1 MADSLFVLLAAVFID
16 AYTGAP
22 LWRRGWRRHP
32 LIAIERIADGCVA
45 RLDRAERGRRAL
57 RVRGAVTVA
66 ALAAAAGA
74 AGVALE
80 AAAGAWPALWA
91 VALFV
96 LAGTVDQRES
106 ADAADRLGRALAVH
120 DAEEAQAALARLST
134 RAPVH
139 LDSHGMA
146 RVGVEALMRR
156 LSRRWTAPVLYAAFG
171 GVGAVAAYW
180 VIDRVAVAG
189 GGAFGAPSRA
199 LRRAARWLP
208 DRLAGLALAAAATL
222 AGGLSK
228 GAVAVAGLRRAAG
241 ADWPPAAAA
250 AALGVALG
258 GPRRY
263 VDRLAPHPW
272 IGGGR
277 PQVGPNDIAA
287 ARDLHGLAVAL
298 MTLAVAVACAV
309 RLLQGNP

>member
-1 MADSLFVLLAAVFID
+1 MADSLFVLLAAIFLD
-16 AYTGAP
+16 AYAGAP

-32 LIAIERIADGCVA
+32 LVAIERIARGCVA

-57 RVRGAVTVA
+57 RVRGAVAVA
-66 ALAAAAGA
+66 ALAAAAAA

-80 AAAGAWPALWA
+80 TAAGAWPVLWT
-91 VALFV
+91 VVLFV
-96 LAGTVDQRES
+96 LVGTVDQRES
-106 ADAADRLGRALAVH
+106 ADAADRLGRALAIH
-120 DAEEAQAALARLST
+120 DAAGSEAALACLSA
-134 RAPVH
+134 RDPVH

-171 GVGAVAAYW
+171 GVAGVAVYW
-180 VIDRVAVAG
+180 VVDRVAVAG

-208 DRLAGLALAAAATL
+208 DRLAGLALTAAAAL
-222 AGGLSK
+222 AGGLST
-228 GAVAVAGLRRAAG
+228 GAGAVAGLRRAAG

-250 AALGVALG
+250 AALGIALG

-263 VDRLAPHPW
+263 VDRLLPRPW

-309 RLLQGNP
+309 RLLQGDA